1 METDLIAWL
10 RRRVPPHPNLLLGI
24 GDDAAI
30 VRLPAGSDCLV
41 TVDMLTDQ
49 VDFRL
54 EEADPRRIGRKA
66 LAVNLSD
73 IAAMAGVPVAAV
85 VALVLPRRGGQRLAE
100 ELYQGLQPLA
110 EEYGVALAGGDTN
123 SWDGPLAISVTLI
136 GRPTDRGPL
145 VRRGAQPGDKIVVTG
160 SFGGSIL
167 GRHFDFE
174 PRVREALEL
183 HRRYELHAGIDVSD
197 GLSLDLAR
205 LAAES
210 GCGARLALDRI
221 PIAPDAHD
229 LAARRADGVTAL
241 EHALGDG
248 EDFELI
254 LAVPPAAAEQMQR
267 EQPLGVPLAVIGEFV
282 AGAGLIAV
290 DAAGHERLLEPRGFE
305 HELDRE

>member
-10 RRRVPPHPNLLLGI
+10 RKRVPPHPNVLVGI
-24 GDDAAI
+24 GDDAA
-30 VRLPAGSDCLV
+30 VLRLPAGDDCLV

-54 EEADPRRIGRKA
+54 EEADPRWIGRKA

-73 IAAMAGVPVAAV
+73 IAAMAGVPVAAF

-100 ELYQGLQPLA
+100 ELYAGMQPFA
-110 EEYGVALAGGDTN
+110 ETYGVALAGGDTN
-123 SWDGPLAISVTLI
+123 SWDGPLAISITLL
-136 GRPTDRGPL
+136 GRTTERGPL
-145 VRRGAQPGDKIVVTG
+145 VRSGARPGDKIIVTG

-174 PRVREALEL
+174 PRVREAIEL
-183 HRRYELHAGIDVSD
+183 HQRYELHAGIDVSD

-210 GCGARLALDRI
+210 GSAARLQLDRI
-221 PIAPDAHD
+221 PLSPAAHE
-229 LAARRADGVTAL
+229 LVKQRADGKTAL
-241 EHALGDG
+241 EHALSDG

-254 LAVPPAAAEQMQR
+254 LAVPPAAAEQMLR
-267 EQPLGVPLAVIGEFV
+267 EQPLDVPLTVIGEFI

-290 DAAGHERLLEPRGFE
+290 DASGIERPLEPRGFE